1 MYQLAKTLIESANK
15 TLHFFE
21 SRMLPNGSY
30 GKDVTDISGYYKS
43 PMMFLS
49 AGKSN
54 RTMQILDYVKTNFL
68 QPDGDFLSP
77 GDIKSANSAY
87 TEFWTYTNGWIS
99 RAAQQIS
106 REDINKPAL
115 IFLDSFKNVENG
127 GFFTHRLD
135 LNDKITD
142 ALTTALHGHIRL
154 ERGDIVTAIESGN
167 YLINL
172 IDVQPH
178 LKKGFYLRLDKQD
191 NLITDFS
198 KNESSVHWVNRKKP
212 DQLYFML
219 GYPIAF
225 LGFLFQST
233 QNLEFFETAH
243 RYINFLFSCHK
254 NIFISTFSH
263 KVAWA
268 CSVLFS
274 ISPDQRLEK
283 LITSVMKHFL
293 ASQSEEGIW
302 FLEKDMHIAYDQS
315 AEIACWFIETAKN
328 IDIGLK
334 KRKCKV
340 SE

>member
-1 MYQLAKTLIESANK
+1 MHQLSKALIGSAAKTLQ
-15 TLHFFE
+15 FFE
-21 SRMLPNGSY
+21 SRIFPNGSY
-30 GKDVTDISGYYKS
+30 GEAVTDISGYYKS
-43 PMMFLS
+43 PMMFLR

-68 QPDGDFLSP
+68 QPDGDFLSS
-77 GDIKSANSAY
+77 GGIKSANSAY
-87 TEFWTYTNGWIS
+87 TEFWTYTNGWIVS
-99 RAAQQIS
+99 AAQQIS
-106 REDINKPAL
+106 REDISKPAL
-115 IFLDSFKNVENG
+115 IFLDSFKNGENG

-135 LNDKITD
+135 LSDNITD
-142 ALTTALHGHIRL
+142 VLTTALHGHIRL
-154 ERGDIVTAIESGN
+154 ERGDIATAVESGN

-172 IDVQPH
+172 IDIQPD
-178 LKKGFYLRLDKQD
+178 LAKGFYLRLDKQD
-191 NLITDFS
+191 NLITDFP
-198 KNESSVHWVNRKKP
+198 KDESSLHWINREKP

-233 QNLEFFETAH
+233 RNCEFFEAAH
-243 RYINFLFSCHK
+243 RYVDFLFSCHK
-254 NIFISTFSH
+254 NIFSSNFSH

-274 ISPDQRLEK
+274 ISPDQKLEK

-293 ASQSEEGIW
+293 DTQSKEGIW
-302 FLEKDMHIAYDQS
+302 FLEKDIHIAYDQS

-328 IDIGLK
+328 IEIGLE

>member
-1 MYQLAKTLIESANK
+1 MYQLAKTLIESADK

-21 SRMLPNGSY
+21 SRMLFNGSY
-30 GKDVTDISGYYKS
+30 GQAVTDISGYYKS
-43 PMMFLS
+43 PMMFLR

-54 RTMQILDYVKTNFL
+54 RTMQILDHIKANFL
-68 QPDGDFLSP
+68 QLDGDFLGP
-77 GDIKSANSAY
+77 RNIKSSNPAY
-87 TEFWTYTNGWIS
+87 TEFWTYTNGWIV

-106 REDINKPAL
+106 QEDISKPAL
-115 IFLDSFKNVENG
+115 IFLDSFKNGENG

-142 ALTTALHGHIRL
+142 VLTTALHGHIRL
-154 ERGDIVTAIESGN
+154 ERGDIATAVESGN

-172 IDVQPH
+172 IDVQPD
-178 LKKGFYLRLDKQD
+178 LTKGFYLRLDKQS
-191 NLITDFS
+191 NLIIDFQ
-198 KNESSVHWVNRKKP
+198 KTESSIHWISCEEP

-233 QNLEFFETAH
+233 QNLEFFEAAH
-243 RYINFLFSCHK
+243 RYINFLFSCHE
-254 NIFISTFSH
+254 NIFSSNFSH

-274 ISPDQRLEK
+274 ISPDQKLEK
-283 LITSVMKHFL
+283 LITSVMKHFI
-293 ASQSEEGIW
+293 ATQSEEGVW
-302 FLEKDMHIAYDQS
+302 FLEKDIHIAYDQS

-328 IDIGLK
+328 IEIGLE

-340 SE
+340 NE